1 MSKGKN
7 NLLQISAISVLLGLS
22 FLEIIN
28 TFELLGDAIYLREL
42 FTGGDFTRPRDGFS
56 SQDFMALILIMSI
69 SIWLYSTNKIKT
81 TVIPEEVA
89 VKLVQKAKVAEKKVV
104 EAEKKVA
111 EAEKK
116 VAEVEK
122 KAEEEE
128 DLDFDDFDDFDDV
141 EKDSKEELE
150 EVLDE
155 PKEEEI
161 KENIDQSK
169 DIELDQLLELA
180 TESEKPEDRS
190 IRLIAKGDLSGAL
203 EVWKNATIKD
213 GNNSKYW
220 RGLANVLDLMDQP
233 EKSKTAQKHADRIDS
248 KAIAEKTGRKME
260 DILADLLDDGILN
273 FSAGSDSMAHS
284 AVETSSKDDLTKL
297 PGIGSVSAQR
307 LNKAGIDTF
316 LQVSN
321 MDDSQIK
328 EIIKSKKLEAWS
340 EMAKTLSDEG

>member
-89 VKLVQKAKVAEKKVV
+89 VKLVQKAKVAEKKV
-104 EAEKKVA
+104 A
-111 EAEKK
+111 EA
-116 VAEVEK
+116 EK

-161 KENIDQSK
+161 KEGIDQSK
-169 DIELDQLLELA
+169 DMELDQLLELA
-180 TESEKPEDRS
+180 TESEKPEDRA

>member
-42 FTGGDFTRPRDGFS
+42 FTGRDFTRPRDGFS

-89 VKLVQKAKVAEKKVV
+89 VKLVQKAKVAEKKV
-104 EAEKKVA
+104 A
-111 EAEKK
+111 EA
-116 VAEVEK
+116 EK

-161 KENIDQSK
+161 KEGIDQSK
-169 DIELDQLLELA
+169 DMELDQLLELA
-180 TESEKPEDRS
+180 TESEKPEDRA

>member
-1 MSKGKN
+1 
-7 NLLQISAISVLLGLS
+7 
-22 FLEIIN
+22 
-28 TFELLGDAIYLREL
+28 
-42 FTGGDFTRPRDGFS
+42 
-56 SQDFMALILIMSI
+56 
-69 SIWLYSTNKIKT
+69 
-81 TVIPEEVA
+81 
-89 VKLVQKAKVAEKKVV
+89 
-104 EAEKKVA
+104 
-111 EAEKK
+111 
-116 VAEVEK
+116 
-122 KAEEEE
+122 
-128 DLDFDDFDDFDDV
+128 
-141 EKDSKEELE
+141 
-150 EVLDE
+150 
-155 PKEEEI
+155 
-161 KENIDQSK
+161 
-169 DIELDQLLELA
+169 
-180 TESEKPEDRS
+180 
-190 IRLIAKGDLSGAL
+190 
-203 EVWKNATIKD
+203 
-213 GNNSKYW
+213 
-220 RGLANVLDLMDQP
+220 MDQP

>member
-28 TFELLGDAIYLREL
+28 TFELLGDAIYLKEL

-89 VKLVQKAKVAEKKVV
+89 VKLVQKAKVAEKKV
-104 EAEKKVA
+104 A
-111 EAEKK
+111 EA
-116 VAEVEK
+116 EK

-161 KENIDQSK
+161 KEGIDQSK
-169 DIELDQLLELA
+169 DMELDQLLELA
-180 TESEKPEDRS
+180 TESEKPEDRA